1 MSKLKQSITYAFG
14 AFGHDAFYA
23 ALTTYFITFVTSQL
37 LETSNGGQVNTW
49 LIGVITTLVVTI
61 RIIEIFFDP
70 FLGALVDNTHTRWGK
85 FKPWIMGGAVISSIA
100 LVLIFS
106 NFFGLTASHPM
117 VYLVLFV
124 IVFVIAD
131 FSYSVL
137 DVAFWGLLPS
147 LSLDSDSRASI
158 SSIARFG
165 STLGGTGVAVVL
177 VPLNVWFSHVF
188 AHTQGNEQTR
198 AGWLGFAVV
207 IAALSL
213 IGALLT
219 CWGTQEGK
227 DDIRK
232 NTQKT
237 SFRDIFRIIG
247 KNDQLMWT
255 ALAYLLFA
263 FGFSTTN
270 SMVVYYFRY
279 VLGKPESYS
288 LVGVVEAVLGILA
301 VISFPTLQ
309 RLVTR
314 KRVYL
319 YSVAVE
325 VVGYILF
332 IFSGHSVVLALVAT
346 GICYVAQP
354 LVFLVVLNTISDCVE
369 YGQLKLGTRNE
380 SVTLTVR
387 PLIDKLSG
395 SFSTAIVSFAAV
407 TAGMTGAATAA
418 DISNTG
424 VAEFKG
430 FMLYMP
436 LVLIVISAIV
446 FALKVTLTESKHD
459 EIVKKLKARLEPETQ
474 ASGDVSAAEPASD
487 ATASQT
493 ASVTTDSKSNAA
505 DESAEKNR

>member
-1 MSKLKQSITYAFG
+1 MSKLKQSVTYAFG

-37 LETSNGGQVNTW
+37 LETPDGSQVNTW
-49 LIGVITTLVVTI
+49 LIGMVTTLVVTI
-61 RIIEIFFDP
+61 RIVEIFFDP
-70 FLGALVDNTHTRWGK
+70 FLGALVDNTHTKWGK
-85 FKPWIMGGAVISSIA
+85 FKPWIMGGAIVSSIS

-106 NFFGLTASHPM
+106 NFFGLTISHPM
-117 VYLVLFV
+117 IYLVLFV

-165 STLGGTGVAVVL
+165 STLGGTGVAVIL
-177 VPLNVWFSHVF
+177 VPLNIWFSHTF
-188 AHTQGNEQTR
+188 AHTQGTEQTR

-219 CWGTQEGK
+219 CWGTQEGE
-227 DDIRK
+227 DAIRD

-237 SFRDIFRIIG
+237 SFRDIFSIIG

-270 SMVVYYFRY
+270 SMIVYYFRY

-288 LVGVVEAVLGILA
+288 LVGAVEAVLGIVA
-301 VISFPTLQ
+301 VICFPALQ
-309 RLVTR
+309 RLVSR

-319 YSVAVE
+319 YSVIVE
-325 VVGYILF
+325 LVGYALF
-332 IFSGHSVVLALVAT
+332 IFAGHNVVMTLVAT
-346 GICYVAQP
+346 ALCYVAQP

-369 YGQLKLGTRNE
+369 YGQLKMGTRNE

-387 PLIDKLSG
+387 PLIDKLAG

-407 TAGMTGAATAA
+407 AAGMTGSATAA
-418 DISNTG
+418 DISSGG
-424 VAEFKG
+424 VAQFKG

-436 LVLIVISAIV
+436 LVLIAISAVI
-446 FALKVTLTESKHD
+446 FAVKVTLTEDKHNR
-459 EIVKKLKARLEPETQ
+459 IVKELTDKF
-474 ASGDVSAAEPASD
+474 DSD
-487 ATASQT
+487 SEQVAATAAPTPQ
-493 ASVTTDSKSNAA
+493 A
-505 DESAEKNR
+505 